1 MTRFPGRSTWRAS
14 SSGRGT
20 GRPAASWSARARRW
34 ARAVILP
41 GCVVG
46 RWAMIAAGAV
56 VTRDV
61 PDFALAVGV
70 PARRVG
76 WGGRG
81 GGRLTDAGDGLWRCP
96 ATGEGDTQSASGGLC
111 EHHENPVR
119 AGPPR
124 TRTPGAVD

>member
-1 MTRFPGRSTWRAS
+1 MTSFPGRSTWRAS

-20 GRPAASWSARARRW
+20 GRQAASWCARARRW

-76 WGGRG
+76 WVGRAG
-81 GGRLTDAGDGLWRCP
+81 VRLTDAGDGLWRCP
-96 ATGEGDTQSASGGLC
+96 RTGERYTESASGGLS
-111 EHHENPVR
+111 EHPDDR
-119 AGPPR
+119 MA
-124 TRTPGAVD
+124 